1 MKNKKPTFVLCFVS
15 RSQVKDL
22 HLIKLLRIH
31 FWRQSVPLQI
41 YCLSKEIRK
50 QVCSCLPLNCINA
63 NWPYAVA
70 MKRTSDKEIYLS
82 HRNHLFYSFSDF
94 VVYVVTTL
102 IFLKNQRQRVSF
114 SINVAILF
122 LSFKRATA
130 VPNKLID
137 IQHYKRFHSLSHFTL
152 TTTLLNLSFL
162 KNFQLLQNDS
172 ETGTIFSQPPLI
184 SFKRDRNIGNFL
196 IRSSFQTSD

>member
-22 HLIKLLRIH
+22 HLIKLLCIH

-41 YCLSKEIRK
+41 YCLNKEIRK

-102 IFLKNQRQRVSF
+102 IFLKNQRQRASF

-137 IQHYKRFHSLSHFTL
+137 IQHYKRFRRKMLIAFHSLSHFTL
-152 TTTLLNLSFL
+152 TTTQLNLSFL
-162 KNFQLLQNDS
+162 KTFNYFK
-172 ETGTIFSQPPLI
+172 TIQRLVR
-184 SFKRDRNIGNFL
+184 SFRNL
-196 IRSSFQTSD
+196 H